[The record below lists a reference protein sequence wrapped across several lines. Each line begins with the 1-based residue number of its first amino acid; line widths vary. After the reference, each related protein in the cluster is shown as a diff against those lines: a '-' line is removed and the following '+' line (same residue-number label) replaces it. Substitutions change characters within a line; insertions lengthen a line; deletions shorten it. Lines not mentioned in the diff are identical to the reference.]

1 MIALFR
7 LSTISE
13 LGMRTP
19 ITEWSDD
26 IDGLLENTQ
35 HVNREDLRVER
46 IVGERE
52 LAEIPEEV
60 WQEVDSK
67 NEDADSNGE

>member
-7 LSTISE
+7 LSAISE
-13 LGMRTP
+13 LGVRTP

-26 IDGLLENTQ
+26 IDGLLENVQ
-35 HVNREDLRVER
+35 HANREDLRVER

-52 LAEIPEEV
+52 LAEVPEEV
-60 WQEVDSK
+60 WEEVDSK
-67 NEDADSNGE
+67 NEDTDPIGE

>member
-13 LGMRTP
+13 LGVRTP

-35 HVNREDLRVER
+35 HINREHLRVER

-52 LAEIPEEV
+52 LAEVPEEV
-60 WQEVDSK
+60 WEKVDSK
-67 NEDADSNGE
+67 A

>member
-7 LSTISE
+7 LSAISE
-13 LGMRTP
+13 LGVRTP

-35 HVNREDLRVER
+35 HANREDLRVER

-52 LAEIPEEV
+52 LAEVPEEV
-60 WQEVDSK
+60 WEEVDSK
-67 NEDADSNGE
+67 NEDTDPIGE

>member
-7 LSTISE
+7 LSAISE
-13 LGMRTP
+13 LGVRTP

-35 HVNREDLRVER
+35 HATREDLRVER
-46 IVGERE
+46 VVGERE

-60 WQEVDSK
+60 WKEVDSK
-67 NEDADSNGE
+67 NEN